1 MIPLLALLFQPSASV
16 GGSGYG
22 APAVSY
28 GAPEESYGAPAP
40 AYGAP
45 GYSSRSV
52 STFYLLH
59 HHIPTHT
66 IHEDEYPV
74 LGIIHHSMK
83 ATKTENLMILVYSD
97 NDNLGTFN
105 IGIVSS

>member
-1 MIPLLALLFQPSASV
+1 MFLLMPPPVAVLIPLLALLFQPSASV

-59 HHIPTHT
+59 HILIHT
-66 IHEDEYPV
+66 IQYPRGPV
-74 LGIIHHSMK
+74 PS
-83 ATKTENLMILVYSD
+83 TWY
-97 NDNLGTFN
+97 
-105 IGIVSS
+105 

>member
-1 MIPLLALLFQPSASV
+1 MLIPLLALLFQPSASV

-52 STFYLLH
+52 SIRTILSMLSMRTSTQYLVF
-59 HHIPTHT
+59 IK
-66 IHEDEYPV
+66 Y
-74 LGIIHHSMK
+74 II
-83 ATKTENLMILVYSD
+83 L
-97 NDNLGTFN
+97 
-105 IGIVSS
+105 

>member
-1 MIPLLALLFQPSASV
+1 MLIPLLALLFQPSASV

-59 HHIPTHT
+59 HIPT
-66 IHEDEYPV
+66 YPYYA
-74 LGIIHHSMK
+74 LGRVPSTWYSSFHK
-83 ATKTENLMILVYSD
+83 LLTKTLDSMIPVIM
-97 NDNLGTFN
+97 T
-105 IGIVSS
+105 I

>member
-1 MIPLLALLFQPSASV
+1 MKNQYKNNLIAVLIPLLALLFQPSASV

-59 HHIPTHT
+59 HIPTHT
-66 IHEDEYPV
+66 IHEDQYPV
-74 LGIIHHSMK
+74 LGIHHS
-83 ATKTENLMILVYSD
+83 ISY
-97 NDNLGTFN
+97 
-105 IGIVSS
+105 